1 MSAATVHARSPEYP
15 LDDLRIEATP
25 LGRGGAAIVSRCVTP
40 DHQHVVVKLYNE
52 QTRPKLIAPAIR
64 ELVALPA
71 QLPSGDGNRLREL
84 CAWPLATVIE
94 DGSVVGVIM
103 PEAPSAFF
111 YTRNAQ
117 PAPRHFTRLAVQK
130 EFAERKDHQYFDFP
144 HKIARLGRL
153 LSDLEFLH
161 ANGVVVGDLQPHNIL
176 TTAAVPVDSVS
187 TTTQNYVLDCD
198 SFIVRGVS
206 AMPQLDPLSW
216 RPPWEPE
223 GFSETTDLF
232 KFALLSVRCVAEDL
246 AVTGIAFDRF
256 GEIMHSADCE
266 ILRALLNSA
275 QPGIRASDLASMAR
289 AWQSMVRPNGALF
302 RRTDRTPRE
311 AWSSDAREQHL
322 RALDPGPRKPA
333 TPPTMPARPR
343 TQRTPDSGRHPDYR
357 ISVGIAAA
365 LILFSIIV
373 VTLLIL
379 NS

>member
-25 LGRGGAAIVSRCVTP
+25 LGHRQAIVSRCVTP

-206 AMPQLDPLSW
+206 PLCHNSIHS
-216 RPPWEPE
+216 RGGHRGNPKDSRRQPICSSSHCCP
-223 GFSETTDLF
+223 
-232 KFALLSVRCVAEDL
+232 VRCVAEDL

-266 ILRALLNSA
+266 ILRALL
-275 QPGIRASDLASMAR
+275 
-289 AWQSMVRPNGALF
+289 
-302 RRTDRTPRE
+302 E
-311 AWSSDAREQHL
+311 L
-322 RALDPGPRKPA
+322 RATRNQGVRSRVDGSRVAEHGQAERRSLPPNQPRPTGSMEFGCTRA
-333 TPPTMPARPR
+333 TPTG
-343 TQRTPDSGRHPDYR
+343 T
-357 ISVGIAAA
+357 
-365 LILFSIIV
+365 
-373 VTLLIL
+373 
-379 NS
+379 